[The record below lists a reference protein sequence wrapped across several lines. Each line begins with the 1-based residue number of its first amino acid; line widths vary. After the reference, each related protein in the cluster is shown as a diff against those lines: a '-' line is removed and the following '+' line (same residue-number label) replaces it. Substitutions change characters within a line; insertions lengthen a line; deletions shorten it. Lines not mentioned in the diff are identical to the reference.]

1 MELLKKFA
9 KKYKSFLVK
18 CAILLVTIFAAF
30 GIIKIV
36 DYYLEK
42 FKLSYYPF
50 EIMRHEAQL
59 SYNEYKSE
67 LVKEVKNYIDSV
79 APTSSLNAY
88 ALVEACEKYD
98 LDIKFVLAQGQI
110 ESHFGTTG
118 MAIKTNSVFNVGAY
132 DNLRYEE
139 INGKYKYRHP
149 DYSIEPYMRLLYRD
163 YITGTK
169 TELDLMVKFVNK
181 NGKTYSSNPN
191 YERAL
196 LNLFK
201 KIDNSTNMTRL
212 QGEIRRFKIIS
223 GS

>member
-30 GIIKIV
+30 GIIKIA

-42 FKLSYYPF
+42 YEISYYPF

-169 TELDLMVKFVNK
+169 TELDLMAKFVNK
-181 NGKTYSSNPN
+181 NGKAYSSNPN
-191 YERAL
+191 YERVL

>member
-30 GIIKIV
+30 GIIGIAN
-36 DYYLEK
+36 YYLEK

-181 NGKTYSSNPN
+181 NGKAYSSNPN

>member
-1 MELLKKFA
+1 MKLLKKFA
-9 KKYKSFLVK
+9 KRYKSFLVK

-30 GIIKIV
+30 GIIKIA

-181 NGKTYSSNPN
+181 NGKAYSLNPN

>member
-1 MELLKKFA
+1 MKLLKKFA
-9 KKYKSFLVK
+9 KRYKSFLVK

-30 GIIKIV
+30 GIIKIA

-181 NGKTYSSNPN
+181 NGKAYSSNPN

>member
-30 GIIKIV
+30 GIIKIA

-169 TELDLMVKFVNK
+169 TELDLMAKFVNK
-181 NGKTYSSNPN
+181 NGKAYSSNPN

-201 KIDNSTNMTRL
+201 KIDNNTNMTRL

>member
-18 CAILLVTIFAAF
+18 CAILLATIFAAF
-30 GIIKIV
+30 GIIKIA

>member
-181 NGKTYSSNPN
+181 NEKTYSSNPN

>member
-30 GIIKIV
+30 GIIKIA